1 MVLVAV
7 FGVALLVAVLLSGL
21 AARTVLS
28 TSFLFLVGGAIVS
41 DGFLGLIHITP
52 DSAIVSTTADL
63 ALFAVLFTD
72 GMHVSFPKLRENW
85 KNPARALGLGMPLAF
100 LFMALITHYVVGLD
114 WTTSFLVGAVLA
126 PTDPVFAS
134 AIVGRKEVPSK
145 LRQLLNVE
153 SGINDGLA
161 LPVVLI
167 FIAAAGASGE
177 HAGISA
183 GEILLELGLGLAFG
197 ALLPLAVYG
206 LVRFRLFGAEPKLQP
221 LLPLAIGVLLYG
233 LCHLTHANPYL
244 AAFSA
249 GAVIV
254 AVAPESKTAFE
265 PLGEA
270 LAELAKFAALLVFGA
285 LLTPQL
291 FGDLSFG
298 GYVAVVLAI
307 VLIRPA
313 SLLLSLIGTRFER
326 REKLVA
332 AWFGPKGFASVVYG
346 LLVLQAGIPQG
357 EEAFTLIAVCIAVS
371 IIAHSSTDVPIA
383 RIFHVEKE
391 LNEISEARLPETQL
405 PESRSSDALSSE
417 SRSSEMQSSETRSS
431 ETQSEGPA
439 QDARGNG
446 PAQDAQKK
454 GLTRG

>member
-7 FGVALLVAVLLSGL
+7 FGVALLIAVLLSGL

-28 TSFLFLVGGAIVS
+28 TSFLFLVGGALVS

-52 DSAIVSTTADL
+52 DSGIVATTADL

-72 GMHVSFPKLRENW
+72 GQHVSFSKLRANW
-85 KNPARALGLGMPLAF
+85 RNPARALGLGMPLAF
-100 LFMALITHYVVGLD
+100 VFMALVTHFLVGLD

-134 AIVGRKEVPSK
+134 AIVGRKEVPAK
-145 LRQLLNVE
+145 LRELLNVE

-161 LPVVLI
+161 LPIVLI
-167 FIAAAGASGE
+167 LIAAAGPTSSTAEASLGKI
-177 HAGISA
+177 A
-183 GEILLELGLGLAFG
+183 LELLLGLLFG
-197 ALLPLAVYG
+197 VLLPL
-206 LVRFRLFGAEPKLQP
+206 LVNSLIRFRLLGAEPKLQP
-221 LLPLAIGVLLYG
+221 LLPLATGIILYAT
-233 LCHLTHANPYL
+233 CHLTHANPYL

-249 GAVIV
+249 GAVLV
-254 AVAPESKTAFE
+254 AVSPEAKDAFE

-291 FGDLSFG
+291 FADLSLG
-298 GYVAVVLAI
+298 GYAAVVLAI

-313 SLLLSLIGTRFER
+313 SMLISLIGTHFNR
-326 REKLVA
+326 REKLTA

-346 LLVLQAGIPQG
+346 LLVLQSGIPQA
-357 EEAFTLIAVCIAVS
+357 EEAYTLIAVCIAFS

-383 RIFHVEKE
+383 RMFDVEDLVGIPSDE
-391 LNEISEARLPETQL
+391 D
-405 PESRSSDALSSE
+405 SSQRTDPVVAGHRDTTDDA
-417 SRSSEMQSSETRSS
+417 
-431 ETQSEGPA
+431 
-439 QDARGNG
+439 
-446 PAQDAQKK
+446 
-454 GLTRG
+454 

>member
-1 MVLVAV
+1 MVLVVV
-7 FGVALLVAVLLSGL
+7 FGAALLVAVLLSGL

-28 TSFLFLVGGAIVS
+28 TSLLFLLGGALVS

-52 DSAIVSTTADL
+52 DSELVSVTADL

-72 GMHVSFPKLRENW
+72 GMHVSLPKLRANW

-100 LFMALITHYVVGLD
+100 VFMALATHYLAGLD

-134 AIVGRKEVPSK
+134 AIVGRSEVPAK

-161 LPVVLI
+161 LPVVLVL
-167 FIAAAGASGE
+167 IAAAGPTTGSAEASL
-177 HAGISA
+177 AGIA
-183 GEILLELGLGLAFG
+183 LELALGLALG
-197 ALLPLAVYG
+197 ITLPLAAGG
-206 LVRFRLFGAEPKLQP
+206 LVRFRLLGAEPKLQP
-221 LLPLAIGVLLYG
+221 LLPLASGIILYAT
-233 LCHLTHANPYL
+233 CHLTHANPYL

-249 GAVIV
+249 GAVL
-254 AVAPESKTAFE
+254 AHTSPEAKQSFE

-291 FGDLSFG
+291 FGALSWG
-298 GYVAVVLAI
+298 GYVAVLLAI

-313 SLLLSLIGTRFER
+313 SLLISLLGTRLPR
-326 REKLVA
+326 RQKLVA

-346 LLVLQAGIPQG
+346 LLVLQSGIPQA
-357 EEAFTLIAVCIAVS
+357 EKAFTLIAVCIAFS

-383 RIFHVEKE
+383 RAFRVDDLAGIPVAHED
-391 LNEISEARLPETQL
+391 AGPG
-405 PESRSSDALSSE
+405 SS
-417 SRSSEMQSSETRSS
+417 
-431 ETQSEGPA
+431 PA
-439 QDARGNG
+439 HQGDPRRC
-446 PAQDAQKK
+446 PS
-454 GLTRG
+454 

>member
-1 MVLVAV
+1 
-7 FGVALLVAVLLSGL
+7 
-21 AARTVLS
+21 
-28 TSFLFLVGGAIVS
+28 
-41 DGFLGLIHITP
+41 
-52 DSAIVSTTADL
+52 
-63 ALFAVLFTD
+63 
-72 GMHVSFPKLRENW
+72 
-85 KNPARALGLGMPLAF
+85 MPLAF
-100 LFMALITHYVVGLD
+100 VGMALITHFVVGLD

-134 AIVGRKEVPSK
+134 AIVGRKEVPAK

-161 LPVVLI
+161 LPIVLI
-167 FIAAAGASGE
+167 LIAAAGPTSGHAEASLGKI
-177 HAGISA
+177 A
-183 GEILLELGLGLAFG
+183 LELVLGLVFG
-197 ALLPLAVYG
+197 VVLPIAVIG
-206 LVRFRLFGAEPKLQP
+206 LVRFRLLGAEPKLQP
-221 LLPLAIGVLLYG
+221 LLPLAIGVILYAT
-233 LCHLTHANPYL
+233 CHLTHANPYL

-249 GAVIV
+249 GAALTARSIE
-254 AVAPESKTAFE
+254 AKEAFE

-313 SLLLSLIGTRFER
+313 SLLLSLLGTRFTR

-357 EEAFTLIAVCIAVS
+357 EEAFTLIAVCIAFS

-383 RIFHVEKE
+383 RLFDVED
-391 LNEISEARLPETQL
+391 LTGVPGGGTPPRTAPEAG
-405 PESRSSDALSSE
+405 SVGA
-417 SRSSEMQSSETRSS
+417 
-431 ETQSEGPA
+431 
-439 QDARGNG
+439 
-446 PAQDAQKK
+446 
-454 GLTRG
+454 

>member
-28 TSFLFLVGGAIVS
+28 TSLLFLVGGALVS

-52 DSAIVSTTADL
+52 GSPIVSVTADL

-72 GMHVSFPKLRENW
+72 GMRVSLPKLRANW
-85 KNPARALGLGMPLAF
+85 RNPARALGLGMPLAF
-100 LFMALITHYVVGLD
+100 LFMGLAAHYLAGLD
-114 WTTSFLVGAVLA
+114 WTTAFLVGAVLA

-134 AIVGRKEVPSK
+134 AIVARGEVPAK

-161 LPVVLI
+161 LPVVLML
-167 FIAAAGASGE
+167 IAAAGPT
-177 HAGISA
+177 AGTVDAAPGTIA
-183 GEILLELGLGLAFG
+183 VELLLGLVFG
-197 ALLPLAVYG
+197 VALPLIVNG
-206 LVRFRLFGAEPKLQP
+206 LVRFRLLGAEPKLQP
-221 LLPLAIGVLLYG
+221 LLPLSTGIILYAA
-233 LCHLTHANPYL
+233 CHLTHANPYL

-249 GAVIV
+249 GAVL
-254 AVAPESKTAFE
+254 AHTSPESKASFE

-285 LLTPQL
+285 LLTPRL
-291 FGDLSFG
+291 FGDLSPG
-298 GYVAVVLAI
+298 GYAAVLLAI
-307 VLIRPA
+307 LVIRPA
-313 SLLLSLIGTRFER
+313 SLLLSLLGTRISR

-346 LLVLQAGIPQG
+346 LLVLQSGIPQAK
-357 EEAFTLIAVCIAVS
+357 EAFTLIAVCIAFS

-383 RIFHVEKE
+383 RAFDVEE
-391 LNEISEARLPETQL
+391 LAGIPEAGGDPGAAPMMAVKADETAGG
-405 PESRSSDALSSE
+405 S
-417 SRSSEMQSSETRSS
+417 
-431 ETQSEGPA
+431 
-439 QDARGNG
+439 
-446 PAQDAQKK
+446 
-454 GLTRG
+454 

>member
-28 TSFLFLVGGAIVS
+28 TSFLFLVGGALVS

-52 DSAIVSTTADL
+52 DSEIMAVTADL

-72 GMHVSFPKLRENW
+72 GMHVSFPAMRRAW
-85 KNPARALGLGMPLAF
+85 KYPARALGLGMPLAF
-100 LFMALITHYVVGLD
+100 AFMALVARYLVGLD

-134 AIVGRKEVPSK
+134 AIVGRKEVPAR

-161 LPVVLI
+161 LPVVLLL
-167 FIAAAGASGE
+167 IAAAGPAAGAASGT
-177 HAGISA
+177 SVW
-183 GEILLELGLGLAFG
+183 EIVFELALGLALG
-197 ALLPLAVYG
+197 VVLPLLVSV
-206 LVRFRLFGAEPKLQP
+206 LVRFRLLGAEPKLLP
-221 LLPLAIGVLLYG
+221 LLPLATGVILYAA
-233 LCHLTHANPYL
+233 CHLTHANPYL

-249 GAVIV
+249 GAVLASV
-254 AVAPESKTAFE
+254 SPESKRAFE

-291 FGDLSFG
+291 FGDLRWG
-298 GYVAVVLAI
+298 GYAAVVLAI

-313 SLLLSLIGTRFER
+313 SLLLSLIGTPFDR
-326 REKLVA
+326 REKLAA

-346 LLVLQAGIPQG
+346 LLVLQSGIPRA
-357 EEAFTLIAVCIAVS
+357 EEAYTLIAVCIAFS
-371 IIAHSSTDVPIA
+371 IVAHSSTDVPVA
-383 RIFHVEKE
+383 RMFRVNDLVGIPDADQAGPHDTP
-391 LNEISEARLPETQL
+391 EANGTLH
-405 PESRSSDALSSE
+405 
-417 SRSSEMQSSETRSS
+417 
-431 ETQSEGPA
+431 
-439 QDARGNG
+439 AR
-446 PAQDAQKK
+446 
-454 GLTRG
+454 T

>member
-1 MVLVAV
+1 M
-7 FGVALLVAVLLSGL
+7 
-21 AARTVLS
+21 LS
-28 TSFLFLVGGAIVS
+28 TSFLFLVGGALVS

-52 DSAIVSTTADL
+52 DSEIVAVTADL

-72 GMHVSFPKLRENW
+72 GMHVSFPTLRAHW

-100 LFMALITHYVVGLD
+100 VGMALVTHYLVGLD

-134 AIVGRKEVPSK
+134 AIVNRKQVPAK

-167 FIAAAGASGE
+167 LIAAAGPTSG
-177 HAGISA
+177 HAQSSLGMI
-183 GEILLELGLGLAFG
+183 GLELGLGLVFG
-197 ALLPLAVYG
+197 VLLPLLVNG
-206 LVRFRLFGAEPKLQP
+206 LVRFRLLGAEPKLQP
-221 LLPLAIGVLLYG
+221 LLPLATGILLYA

-254 AVAPESKTAFE
+254 AVSPEAKAAFE

-298 GYVAVVLAI
+298 GYVAVFVAI

-313 SLLLSLIGTRFER
+313 SLLLSLIGTRFDR

-357 EEAFTLIAVCIAVS
+357 EQAYTLIAVCIAFS
-371 IIAHSSTDVPIA
+371 IVAHSSTDVPIA
-383 RIFHVEKE
+383 RLFDVDDLAGIPDKDDDNRVD
-391 LNEISEARLPETQL
+391 R
-405 PESRSSDALSSE
+405 R
-417 SRSSEMQSSETRSS
+417 R
-431 ETQSEGPA
+431 
-439 QDARGNG
+439 
-446 PAQDAQKK
+446 
-454 GLTRG
+454 

>member
-1 MVLVAV
+1 MVLIAV
-7 FGVALLVAVLLSGL
+7 FGFALLVAVLLSGL

-28 TSFLFLVGGAIVS
+28 TSLLFLAGGALVS

-52 DSAIVSTTADL
+52 DSEIVSVTADL

-72 GMHVSFPKLRENW
+72 GMHVSFAKLRANW
-85 KNPARALGLGMPLAF
+85 KNPARALGLGMPLACAG
-100 LFMALITHYVVGLD
+100 MALATHYLVGLD

-134 AIVGRKEVPSK
+134 AIVGRREVPAK

-167 FIAAAGASGE
+167 LIAAAGPTSGNAEASL
-177 HAGISA
+177 AKIA
-183 GEILLELGLGLAFG
+183 LELLLGVAFG
-197 ALLPLAVYG
+197 VVLPMAVIA
-206 LVRFRLFGAEPKLQP
+206 LVRFRLLGAEPKLQP
-221 LLPLAIGVLLYG
+221 LLPLAIGVILYA

-249 GAVIV
+249 GAVL
-254 AVAPESKTAFE
+254 AARSSEAKEAFE
-265 PLGEA
+265 PLGES

-291 FGDLSFG
+291 FGDLSVG
-298 GYVAVVLAI
+298 GYVAVILAI

-313 SLLLSLIGTRFER
+313 SLLLSLLGTRIER

-346 LLVLQAGIPQG
+346 LLVLQAGIPEGGQ
-357 EEAFTLIAVCIAVS
+357 AYTLIAVCIAFS
-371 IIAHSSTDVPIA
+371 IVAHSSTDVPIA
-383 RIFHVEKE
+383 RLFDVEDIAGVDEPHLGTKE
-391 LNEISEARLPETQL
+391 TARVCT
-405 PESRSSDALSSE
+405 
-417 SRSSEMQSSETRSS
+417 
-431 ETQSEGPA
+431 
-439 QDARGNG
+439 
-446 PAQDAQKK
+446 
-454 GLTRG
+454 

>member
-1 MVLVAV
+1 
-7 FGVALLVAVLLSGL
+7 
-21 AARTVLS
+21 
-28 TSFLFLVGGAIVS
+28 
-41 DGFLGLIHITP
+41 
-52 DSAIVSTTADL
+52 
-63 ALFAVLFTD
+63 
-72 GMHVSFPKLRENW
+72 
-85 KNPARALGLGMPLAF
+85 MPLAF
-100 LFMALITHYVVGLD
+100 IFMALVTHYVVGLD

-161 LPVVLI
+161 LPIVLI
-167 FIAAAGASGE
+167 FIAMAGPTSG
-177 HAGISA
+177 HAEASA
-183 GEILLELGLGLAFG
+183 GKIGLELGMGLAFG
-197 ALLPLAVYG
+197 ILLPLFVNG
-206 LVRFRLFGAEPKLQP
+206 LVRFRHLGAEPKLQP
-221 LLPLAIGVLLYG
+221 LLPLAIGVILYG

-249 GAVIV
+249 GAVLT
-254 AVAPESKTAFE
+254 AVSPESKAAFE
-265 PLGEA
+265 PLGEM

-291 FGDLSFG
+291 FGDLSIG

-313 SLLLSLIGTRFER
+313 SLLLSLIGTRAHFTR
-326 REKLVA
+326 QEKLVA

-346 LLVLQAGIPQG
+346 LLVLQSGIPQG

-383 RIFHVEKE
+383 RLFHVDE
-391 LNEISEARLPETQL
+391 LAGIPGGHGGTDVEHRG
-405 PESRSSDALSSE
+405 
-417 SRSSEMQSSETRSS
+417 
-431 ETQSEGPA
+431 GPA
-439 QDARGNG
+439 TGPGAQTEPRKENGHAR
-446 PAQDAQKK
+446 A
-454 GLTRG
+454 